1 MRGSGLSPPRSLDL
15 HHDLRRLTALGWSG
29 TLEAAFADVATGD
42 SHRGLVARVDGRALT
57 VVIASG
63 TQRVQLAP
71 ALSGIP
77 ADGGVTTGDWLVVE
91 HGFGTHLLPRRSVL
105 MRRAAGVATAAQ
117 AVAAN
122 IDLVFVTIALGT
134 ALKLRRI
141 ERSLAMVWS
150 SGATPVV
157 LLTKS
162 DLSADIAADHR
173 AAQSVAGA
181 VDIVPV
187 NESGEGVHRVRELLP
202 GGSVGVV
209 IGPSGTGKS
218 TLVNRLM
225 ESNVLETQDVRADGK
240 GRHTTTHRALLELP
254 GGGLIIDTPGTREL
268 GLWDAAAGIEE
279 VFGDIAEIAARCR
292 FRDCRHEREP
302 GCAVRAAAEDDP
314 SVLDRLQSQRKLER
328 EQQRIDAARDLRA
341 LADQRRELRR
351 RARSLRQSAG

>member
-1 MRGSGLSPPRSLDL
+1 MSHDL
-15 HHDLRRLTALGWSG
+15 HRLAALGWSG
-29 TLEAAFADVATGD
+29 TLEAAFAGVATD
-42 SHRGLVARVDGRALT
+42 NSHRGLVVRVDGRAVTILT
-57 VVIASG
+57 ASG

-71 ALSGIP
+71 ALSGVSG
-77 ADGGVTTGDWLVVE
+77 DGGVTTGDWLVAE
-91 HGFGTHLLPRRSVL
+91 YGFATHLLPRRSVL
-105 MRRAAGVATAAQ
+105 MRRAAGMATAAQ

-122 IDLVFVTIALGT
+122 IDLAFVTAALGT

-162 DLSADIAADHR
+162 DLSADVDEDRR
-173 AAQSVAGA
+173 AAQSVAGGA
-181 VDIVPV
+181 DVIPV
-187 NESGEGVHRVRELLP
+187 NEAGEGMHRVRELLP
-202 GGSVGVV
+202 AGSVAVL

-225 ESNVLETQDVRADGK
+225 ASHVLETRAVRADGK
-240 GRHTTTHRALLELP
+240 GRHTTTHRALIELP

-279 VFGDIAEIAARCR
+279 VFGDLTDIARRCR

-302 GCAVRAAAEDDP
+302 GCAVQAAAQNDP
-314 SVLDRLQSQRKLER
+314 TVLARLQSRRKLER
-328 EQQRIDAARDLRA
+328 EQHRIDAARDLRA

-351 RARSLRQSAG
+351 RARSLRQSAM